1 MFESR
6 SALGFVV
13 HTPLGPRKSGM
24 PDSVEMPAPVSA
36 TMRVEAETSRRASE
50 RESSRGNK
58 HHRQRQA
65 GNRALAD
72 DADDERAPALLHE
85 LADIRSKADARK
97 RQQERPAR
105 QVRQIRH
112 LALAEH
118 AHRRKP
124 RDDDEADD
132 E

>member
-6 SALGFVV
+6 SALGFFV

-36 TMRVEAETSRRASE
+36 TMRVDAKTSRLALE

-58 HHRQRQA
+58 HHRPLQA
-65 GNRALAD
+65 GNRAFAD

-85 LADIRSKADARK
+85 LADVRAKSDARK
-97 RQQERPAR
+97 RQEERP
-105 QVRQIRH
+105 
-112 LALAEH
+112 
-118 AHRRKP
+118 
-124 RDDDEADD
+124 
-132 E
+132 